1 MGTGATSVG
10 ESASGSDAAKPTR
23 LLLAEDD
30 ELLRRV
36 FARAFRAEGFEV
48 DVAADGEAALALL
61 KDNRYDAILTD
72 IAMPRLSG
80 IDLLRAVRQHD
91 TDVPI
96 VLMTGGPELAT
107 ALQAI
112 EHGAFRYL
120 VKPVELSELKN
131 VVRRAASFH
140 RLAQLKREA
149 LAVLGENAA
158 LKDDRAGLERT
169 FERALQGLWMAF
181 QPIVQWPDRGL
192 FGYEALVRTSE
203 PALTRPPDL
212 IGAAERLRRL
222 PDLGRAIRNA
232 VAARIPVSTGTV
244 FVNLHAADLLDDHLL
259 DASSPLSTHARG
271 VVLEIT
277 ERAGLDEVRDARAR
291 VEQLKRMGYR
301 IAVDDLGAGY
311 AGLTSFAQLEPNI
324 VKLDM
329 SLVRNL
335 HEAPTKRKLIQSIV
349 MLCRDLGITPV
360 AEGVETAAE
369 RDVLEQLGC
378 GLLQGYLFGKPER
391 EFQPPRF

>member
-1 MGTGATSVG
+1 MQATVKPVAGSGTSPDTTV
-10 ESASGSDAAKPTR
+10 PTR

-36 FARAFRAEGFEV
+36 FARAFRADGFEV
-48 DVAADGEAALALL
+48 DVADDGEAALALVRG
-61 KDNRYDAILTD
+61 KRFDAILTD

-80 IDLLRAVRQHD
+80 IELLRAVREHD
-91 TDVPI
+91 SDVPI

-120 VKPVELSELKN
+120 VKPVDLVELKT
-131 VVRRAASFH
+131 VVRRAATFH

-149 LAVLGENAA
+149 LALLGENAA
-158 LKDDRAGLERT
+158 LKDDRVSLERT

-181 QPIVQWPDRGL
+181 QPIVRWPERAL

-203 PALTRPPDL
+203 PALARPPDL

-222 PDLGRAIRNA
+222 PDLGRAIRGA
-232 VAARIPVSTGTV
+232 VAAQMPAAQGSV
-244 FVNLHAADLLDDHLL
+244 FVNLHAADLLDEHLL
-259 DASSPLSTHARG
+259 DPASPLSAHAAR

-277 ERAGLDEVRDARAR
+277 ERAGLDEVKDARAR
-291 VEQLKRMGYR
+291 IETLKRMGYR

-349 MLCRDLGITPV
+349 GLCRDLAIEPV
-360 AEGVETAAE
+360 AEGVEVAAE

-378 GLLQGYLFGKPER
+378 GLLQGYLFGKPEKP
-391 EFQPPRF
+391 FSQPKF

>member
-1 MGTGATSVG
+1 MGMIAKTAG
-10 ESASGSDAAKPTR
+10 EGASGSDTVRPTR

-30 ELLRRV
+30 ELLQRV
-36 FARAFRAEGFEV
+36 FARAFRADGYEV
-48 DVAADGEAALALL
+48 DVAADGEAALALV
-61 KDNRYDAILTD
+61 KDKRFDAILTD

-80 IDLLRAVRQHD
+80 IDLLRAVREHD
-91 TDVPI
+91 SDVPI

-120 VKPVELSELKN
+120 VKPVELSELKSI
-131 VVRRAASFH
+131 VRRAASFH

-158 LKDDRAGLERT
+158 LKDDRASLERT

-181 QPIVQWPDRGL
+181 QPIVQWPARAL
-192 FGYEALVRTSE
+192 FGFEALVRTSE
-203 PALTRPPDL
+203 PALARPPDL

-232 VAARIPVSTGTV
+232 VAARIAASSGNV

-259 DASSPLSTHARG
+259 DPASPLSAHAAK

-277 ERAGLDEVRDARAR
+277 ERAGLDEVKDARAR
-291 VEQLKRMGYR
+291 VESLKRMGYR
-301 IAVDDLGAGY
+301 IAVDDL
-311 AGLTSFAQLEPNI
+311 AQLEPHI

-329 SLVRNL
+329 SLVRNV

-349 MLCRDLGITPV
+349 ALCRDLGIEPV
-360 AEGVETAAE
+360 GEGVETAAE

-378 GLLQGYLFGKPER
+378 TLLQGYLFGKPER
-391 EFQPPRF
+391 EFLQPKF

>member
-1 MGTGATSVG
+1 MGMTATTVG
-10 ESASGSDAAKPTR
+10 QGASGSDTPRPTR

-48 DVAADGEAALALL
+48 EVAADGEAALALL
-61 KDNRYDAILTD
+61 KDQRFDAILTD
-72 IAMPRLSG
+72 ISMPRLSG
-80 IDLLRAVRQHD
+80 IDLLRAVREHD
-91 TDVPI
+91 SDVPI

-120 VKPVELSELKN
+120 VKPVELSELKSI
-131 VVRRAASFH
+131 VRRAASFH

-158 LKDDRAGLERT
+158 LKDDRASLERT

-181 QPIVQWPDRGL
+181 QPIVNWPERSV
-192 FGYEALVRTSE
+192 FGFEALVRTSE
-203 PALTRPPDL
+203 PALARPPDL

-232 VAARIPVSTGTV
+232 VAARIGASSGSV
-244 FVNLHAADLLDDHLL
+244 FVNLHAADLLDEHLL
-259 DASSPLSTHARG
+259 DPASPLSAHAAR

-277 ERAGLDEVRDARAR
+277 ERAGLDEVKDARAR
-291 VEQLKRMGYR
+291 VESLKRMGYR

-311 AGLTSFAQLEPNI
+311 AGLTSFAQLEPHI

-329 SLVRNL
+329 SLVRNV

-349 MLCRDLGITPV
+349 SLCRDLGIEPV
-360 AEGVETAAE
+360 GEGVETAAE

-378 GLLQGYLFGKPER
+378 TLLQGYLFGKPDR
-391 EFQPPRF
+391 EFLQPKF

>member
-1 MGTGATSVG
+1 MVVTAKTVGEGAT
-10 ESASGSDAAKPTR
+10 GSDMPRPTR

-48 DVAADGEAALALL
+48 DVAPDGEAALALL
-61 KDNRYDAILTD
+61 RDKRFDAILTD

-80 IDLLRAVRQHD
+80 IDLLRAVREHD
-91 TDVPI
+91 ADVPI

-120 VKPVELSELKN
+120 VKPVELSELKS

-149 LAVLGENAA
+149 LALLGENAA

-181 QPIVQWPDRGL
+181 QPIVQWPARGV

-203 PALTRPPDL
+203 PALARPPDL

-222 PDLGRAIRNA
+222 PHLGRAIRNA
-232 VAARIPVSTGTV
+232 VAARIPASTGSV

-259 DASSPLSTHARG
+259 DPASPLSAYAAR

-277 ERAGLDEVRDARAR
+277 ERAGLDEVKDARAR
-291 VEQLKRMGYR
+291 VESLKGMGYR
-301 IAVDDLGAGY
+301 VAVDDLGAGY

-329 SLVRNL
+329 SLVRNV

-349 MLCRDLGITPV
+349 SLCRDLGIEPV

-378 GLLQGYLFGKPER
+378 ALLQGYLFGKPER
-391 EFQPPRF
+391 EFQQPKF

>member
-1 MGTGATSVG
+1 MSMAATPVGQGVTGADPSR
-10 ESASGSDAAKPTR
+10 PTR

-61 KDNRYDAILTD
+61 RDNRFDAILTD

-80 IDLLRAVRQHD
+80 IDLLRAVREHD
-91 TDVPI
+91 ADVPI

-120 VKPVELSELKN
+120 VKPVELAELKN
-131 VVRRAASFH
+131 IVRRAAAFH

-149 LAVLGENAA
+149 LAILGENAA

-181 QPIVQWPDRGL
+181 QPIVQWPARAL

-203 PALTRPPDL
+203 PALARPPDL
-212 IGAAERLRRL
+212 IGAAERLRKL
-222 PDLGRAIRNA
+222 PELGRAIRNA
-232 VAARIPVSTGTV
+232 VAARIASASGSA
-244 FVNLHAADLLDDHLL
+244 FVNLHAADLLDDHLF
-259 DASSPLSTHARG
+259 DPASPLSAHART

-277 ERAGLDEVRDARAR
+277 ERAGLDEVKDARAR
-291 VEQLKRMGYR
+291 VESLKRMGYR

-329 SLVRNL
+329 SLVRNV

-349 MLCRDLGITPV
+349 ALCRDLGIEPV

-378 GLLQGYLFGKPER
+378 TLLQGYLFGRPER
-391 EFQPPRF
+391 EFAAPRF

>member
-1 MGTGATSVG
+1 MGITATNVGQSAAGAD
-10 ESASGSDAAKPTR
+10 ASRPTR

-36 FARAFRAEGFEV
+36 FARAFRSEGFEV
-48 DVAADGEAALALL
+48 DVAADGEAALALI
-61 KDNRYDAILTD
+61 KDKRFDAILTD

-91 TDVPI
+91 SDVPI

-120 VKPVELSELKN
+120 VKPVELTELKSI
-131 VVRRAASFH
+131 VRRAASFH

-158 LKDDRAGLERT
+158 LKDDRASLERT

-181 QPIVQWPDRGL
+181 QPIVEWPARGL
-192 FGYEALVRTSE
+192 FGFEALVRTSE
-203 PALTRPPDL
+203 PALARPPDL

-232 VAARIPVSTGTV
+232 VAARIPSSSGSV

-259 DASSPLSTHARG
+259 DPGSPLSAHARR

-277 ERAGLDEVRDARAR
+277 ERAGLDEVKDARAR
-291 VEQLKRMGYR
+291 VESLKRMGYR

-311 AGLTSFAQLEPNI
+311 AGLTSFAQLEPHI

-349 MLCRDLGITPV
+349 ALCRDLGIEPV
-360 AEGVETAAE
+360 GEGVEIAAE

-378 GLLQGYLFGKPER
+378 TLLQGYLFGKPDR
-391 EFQPPRF
+391 EFLQPKF

>member
-10 ESASGSDAAKPTR
+10 KSASGSDAAKPTR

-48 DVAADGEAALALL
+48 DVAADGEAALALI
-61 KDNRYDAILTD
+61 KEKRFDAILTD

-120 VKPVELSELKN
+120 VKPVELSELKS

-149 LAVLGENAA
+149 LALLGENAA

-181 QPIVQWPDRGL
+181 QPIVQWPARGV

-203 PALTRPPDL
+203 PALARPPDL

-222 PDLGRAIRNA
+222 PHLGRAIRNA
-232 VAARIPVSTGTV
+232 VALRIPAATGSV

-259 DASSPLSTHARG
+259 DPASPLSGYAAR

-277 ERAGLDEVRDARAR
+277 ERAGLDEVKDARAR
-291 VEQLKRMGYR
+291 VESLKSMGFR
-301 IAVDDLGAGY
+301 VAVDDLGAGY

-329 SLVRNL
+329 SLVRNV

-349 MLCRDLGITPV
+349 SLCRDLGIEPV

-378 GLLQGYLFGKPER
+378 PLLQGYLFGKPER
-391 EFQPPRF
+391 EFLQPKF

>member
-1 MGTGATSVG
+1 MSAKVVG
-10 ESASGSDAAKPTR
+10 EGASGSDASRPTR

-61 KDNRYDAILTD
+61 KDKRFDAILTD

-149 LAVLGENAA
+149 LALLGENAA

-181 QPIVQWPDRGL
+181 QPIVQWPDKGL

-203 PALTRPPDL
+203 PALARPPDL

-222 PDLGRAIRNA
+222 PDLGRAIRNS
-232 VAARIPVSTGTV
+232 VASRMGASAGTV

-259 DASSPLSTHARG
+259 DPKAPLSSYAKG
-271 VVLEIT
+271 IVLEIT
-277 ERAGLDEVRDARAR
+277 ERAGLDEVKDARAR

-311 AGLTSFAQLEPNI
+311 AGLTSLSQLEPNI
-324 VKLDM
+324 VKVDM

-335 HEAPTKRKLIQSIV
+335 HEAPTKRKLVQSIV
-349 MLCRDLGITPV
+349 SLCRDLGIAPV
-360 AEGVETAAE
+360 AEGVETGAE

-378 GLLQGYLFGKPER
+378 ALLQGYLFGKPER
-391 EFQPPRF
+391 EFQAPRF

>member
-1 MGTGATSVG
+1 MGMIAKTAGEGASWSDTSR
-10 ESASGSDAAKPTR
+10 STR

-61 KDNRYDAILTD
+61 KDKRFDAILTD

-91 TDVPI
+91 SDVPI

-120 VKPVELSELKN
+120 VKPVELSELKSI
-131 VVRRAASFH
+131 VRRAASFH

-158 LKDDRAGLERT
+158 LKDDRASLERT
-169 FERALQGLWMAF
+169 FERA
-181 QPIVQWPDRGL
+181 
-192 FGYEALVRTSE
+192 
-203 PALTRPPDL
+203 
-212 IGAAERLRRL
+212 
-222 PDLGRAIRNA
+222 
-232 VAARIPVSTGTV
+232 
-244 FVNLHAADLLDDHLL
+244 
-259 DASSPLSTHARG
+259 
-271 VVLEIT
+271 
-277 ERAGLDEVRDARAR
+277 GLDEVKDARAR
-291 VEQLKRMGYR
+291 VESLKRMGYR

-311 AGLTSFAQLEPNI
+311 AGLTSFAQLEPHI

-329 SLVRNL
+329 SLVRNV

-349 MLCRDLGITPV
+349 ALCRDLGIEPV
-360 AEGVETAAE
+360 GEGVETAAE

-378 GLLQGYLFGKPER
+378 TLLQGYLFGKPER
-391 EFQPPRF
+391 EFLQPKF

>member
-1 MGTGATSVG
+1 MSMAATPVG
-10 ESASGSDAAKPTR
+10 QGRSGSDPSRPTR

-61 KDNRYDAILTD
+61 RDNRFDAILTD

-80 IDLLRAVRQHD
+80 IDLLRAVREHD
-91 TDVPI
+91 ADVPI

-120 VKPVELSELKN
+120 VKPVELAELKGI
-131 VVRRAASFH
+131 VRRAAAFH

-149 LAVLGENAA
+149 LAILGENAA

-181 QPIVQWPDRGL
+181 QPIVQWPAREL
-192 FGYEALVRTSE
+192 FGYEALVRTTE
-203 PALTRPPDL
+203 PALARPPDL
-212 IGAAERLRRL
+212 IGAAERLRKL
-222 PDLGRAIRNA
+222 PELGRAIRNA
-232 VAARIPVSTGTV
+232 VAARMPSSSGSV

-259 DASSPLSTHARG
+259 DPASPLSAHARR

-277 ERAGLDEVRDARAR
+277 ERAGLDEVKDARAR
-291 VEQLKRMGYR
+291 VESLKRMGYR

-311 AGLTSFAQLEPNI
+311 AGLTSFAQLEPHI

-349 MLCRDLGITPV
+349 ALCRDLGIEPV
-360 AEGVETAAE
+360 AEGVETGAE

-378 GLLQGYLFGKPER
+378 SLLQGYLFGKPER
-391 EFQPPRF
+391 EFLQPKL